1 MTQSAQANDSYPSV
15 SIYGILFSKMNMDD
29 TVRYLTNRVERR
41 IPTQVITG
49 NPIMVMTAL
58 ENEHYHRV
66 MANADLVVPDGAGVV
81 WAASYIGHPVPERVA
96 GFDLMHNLLR
106 VGETRGWKVFLLGT
120 TQEIIEKTAAALQKQ
135 YPGITIAGYRNG
147 YFGPDED
154 REVIGQIRASEADL
168 LFVAR
173 AVDTQEPWIA
183 KYKEALGVPVMMGV
197 GGSFDVIAGVLKR
210 APLFFQRLRLEWF
223 YRLLQQPS
231 RYRRMLVLP
240 KFAAKV
246 MRDKEN
252 IAKHRPT
259 S

>member
-1 MTQSAQANDSYPSV
+1 MSQSAAANEAVPTV
-15 SIYGILFSKMNMDD
+15 SIYGIRFSKLNMEE
-29 TVRYLTNRVERR
+29 TVRFLTDRVERH

-58 ENEHYHRV
+58 ENELYYKV
-66 MANADLVVPDGAGVV
+66 MAHADLVVPDGTGVV
-81 WAASYIGHPVPERVA
+81 WAASYIGDPVPERVA

-106 VGETRGWKVFLLGT
+106 LGESRGWRVFLLGT
-120 TQEIIEKTAAALQKQ
+120 AQDIIEKTAAALSEQ
-135 YPGITIAGYRNG
+135 YPGITIAGFRNG
-147 YFGPDED
+147 FFGPDED
-154 REVIGQIRASEADL
+154 QEVVGQIRAAKADL

-183 KYKEALGVPVMMGV
+183 EYKEALGVPVIMGV

-210 APLFFQRLRLEWF
+210 APVLFQRLRLEWL
-223 YRLLQQPS
+223 YRLMQQPS
-231 RYRRMLVLP
+231 RYRRMFALP

-252 IAKHRPT
+252 VTKHRPT
-259 S
+259 T